1 MKRAAGIICFVAL
14 CCAVLC
20 VSANTAEDVVRAQ
33 LSQRGLQPGF
43 DGRKGEII
51 ALGKAMVKI
60 GDATCYSRLAA
71 LRDRCHKVASLEAR
85 GKILQVLAQSL
96 TADRMVDFQHDG
108 ISASLDLV
116 TLSKVFSERVLTGWR
131 IIASAEAYS
140 NDLYSVAVAVSWS
153 NESENTL
160 EAAKAGQL
168 VLSGKWK
175 DELMAYI
182 KGQDLSTWADV
193 RVFVDSNGFPH
204 VLGVGLSDW
213 DGDSRTQDVAMR
225 KADMFAQKNLMLGL
239 YGDAAVMEAAGK
251 WRREVFSGSDKDVSQ
266 LKFYESL
273 SEIRVRDPLPEG
285 CGPFHVASIKNPVNG
300 RKEFVSIY
308 SFEPPVAIDV
318 GGQFL
323 SKETESAANEV
334 QSSGVMIFNPNTGK
348 FEKQ

>member
-60 GDATCYSRLAA
+60 GDATSGSRLAA
-71 LRDRCHKVASLEAR
+71 LRDRCHKVASLDAR

-108 ISASLDLV
+108 ISANLDLV

-131 IIASAEAYS
+131 IVASAEAYS
-140 NDLYSVAVAVSWS
+140 NGLYSVAVAVFWS
-153 NESENTL
+153 NESEKTL

-213 DGDSRTQDVAMR
+213 DGDPRTQGVAMR

-239 YGDAAVMEAAGK
+239 YGDTVVMEAAGN
-251 WRREVFSGSDKDVSQ
+251 WRKDIFSGSDKDVSQ
-266 LKFYESL
+266 LQFYESL
-273 SEIRVRDPLPEG
+273 SEIRVRDTLPEG
-285 CGPFHVASIKNPVNG
+285 CGPFHVAGIKNPVNG

-308 SFEPPVAIDV
+308 SFEPPVAVAV

-323 SKETESAANEV
+323 SKKAESVTNGV
-334 QSSGVMIFNPNTGK
+334 QSSGVMIWNPNTGK
-348 FEKQ
+348 YEKR